1 MECLT
6 CTESLTAFMDG
17 ELSPDQAKNIE
28 SHFTQCTPCHDD
40 YRSLLHTYQLVEQVD
55 LLELNPDLWTR
66 IHSEITDLSPSESTW
81 LASLR
86 SLFGIRW
93 VPIAAGTLGVAFLSL
108 FFVNQPNPEVQQ
120 KAFDKYVREREQ
132 LELPRVP
139 VSPNASSLELRIA
152 YPNPFIV
159 SDNRPQENPFKL
171 E

>member
-17 ELSPDQAKNIE
+17 ELSPDQAMKVEI
-28 SHFTQCTPCHDD
+28 HFTQCTPCHDD
-40 YRSLLHTYQLVEQVD
+40 YQSLLHTFQLVEQVG
-55 LLELNPDLWTR
+55 LLELDPDLWTR

-93 VPIAAGTLGVAFLSL
+93 VPITAGTLGVVFLSL
-108 FFVNQPNPEVQQ
+108 FFINQPNPEIQQ
-120 KAFDKYVREREQ
+120 AFREYVREREQ
-132 LELPRVP
+132 LEVPRVG
-139 VSPNASSLELRIA
+139 VSQNASSLELRTA

-159 SDNRPQENPFKL
+159 QVSRSQENPFKL

>member
-17 ELSPDQAKNIE
+17 ELSPDHAKKIE

-40 YRSLLHTYQLVEQVD
+40 YHSLLHTYQLVEQVG
-55 LLELNPDLWTR
+55 LLELDPDLWTR

-86 SLFGIRW
+86 TLFGIRW
-93 VPIAAGTLGVAFLSL
+93 VPIAAGTLGVVFLSL
-108 FFVNQPNPEVQQ
+108 FFINQPKPEIQQ
-120 KAFDKYVREREQ
+120 AFREYVREREQ
-132 LELPRVP
+132 LEVPRVR
-139 VSPNASSLELRIA
+139 VSQNASSLELRTA

-159 SDNRPQENPFKL
+159 QVSRSQENPFKL

>member
-1 MECLT
+1 MDCLT

-17 ELSPDQAKNIE
+17 ELGPDQAKKVEI
-28 SHFTQCTPCHDD
+28 HFTQCTPCHDD
-40 YRSLLHTYQLVEQVD
+40 YHSLLHTYQLVEQVG
-55 LLELNPDLWTR
+55 LLELDPDLWTR

-93 VPIAAGTLGVAFLSL
+93 VPIAAGTLGVVFLSL
-108 FFVNQPNPEVQQ
+108 FFINQPKPEIQQ
-120 KAFDKYVREREQ
+120 AFREYVREREQ
-132 LELPRVP
+132 SDVPRVR
-139 VSPNASSLELRIA
+139 VSQNASSLELRTA

-159 SDNRPQENPFKL
+159 QVSRSQENPFKL

>member
-17 ELSPDQAKNIE
+17 ELSPDQTQEVEI
-28 SHFTQCTPCHDD
+28 HFTHCTPCHDD
-40 YRSLLHTYQLVEQVD
+40 YQSLLHSYQLVKQVG
-55 LLELNPDLWTR
+55 LLELDPDLWTR
-66 IHSEITDLSPSESTW
+66 IHSEITDVSPSESTW

-93 VPIAAGTLGVAFLSL
+93 VPIAAGTLGVVFLSL
-108 FFVNQPNPEVQQ
+108 LFVNQPNPEIQQ
-120 KAFDKYVREREQ
+120 ALREYVREREQ
-132 LELPRVP
+132 LELPRVRI
-139 VSPNASSLELRIA
+139 SQNASSLELRTA

>member
-17 ELSPDQAKNIE
+17 ELSPDQAKKVEI
-28 SHFTQCTPCHDD
+28 HFTQCTPCHDD
-40 YRSLLHTYQLVEQVD
+40 YQSLLHTFQLVEQVG
-55 LLELNPDLWTR
+55 LLESDPDLWTR

-86 SLFGIRW
+86 ALFGIRW
-93 VPIAAGTLGVAFLSL
+93 VPIAAGTLGVVFLSL

-120 KAFDKYVREREQ
+120 AFREYVREREQ
-132 LELPRVP
+132 LELPRVR
-139 VSPNASSLELRIA
+139 VSQNASSLELRTA

-159 SDNRPQENPFKL
+159 HVRRPQENPFKL

>member
-17 ELSPDQAKNIE
+17 ELSPDQAKNVEI
-28 SHFTQCTPCHDD
+28 HVTQCTPCHDD
-40 YRSLLHTYQLVEQVD
+40 YQSLLHTYQLVEQVGLLD
-55 LLELNPDLWTR
+55 LDPDLWTR
-66 IHSEITDLSPSESTW
+66 VHSKITDVSPSESTW

-108 FFVNQPNPEVQQ
+108 FLINQPDPEVQQ
-120 KAFDKYVREREQ
+120 AFREYVREREQ
-132 LELPRVP
+132 LEVPRVR
-139 VSPNASSLELRIA
+139 VSQNASSLELRTA

-159 SDNRPQENPFKL
+159 DDRRPQDNPFKL

>member
-17 ELSPDQAKNIE
+17 ELSPDQTKKVEI
-28 SHFTQCTPCHDD
+28 HFTQCTPCHDD
-40 YRSLLHTYQLVEQVD
+40 YQSLLHTFQLVEQVG
-55 LLELNPDLWTR
+55 LLELDPDLWTR
-66 IHSEITDLSPSESTW
+66 IHSEITDVSPSESTW

-93 VPIAAGTLGVAFLSL
+93 VPIATGTLGVAFLSL
-108 FFVNQPNPEVQQ
+108 FFVNQPDPEVQQ
-120 KAFDKYVREREQ
+120 AFVEYVTEREQ
-132 LELPRVP
+132 LEVPRVR
-139 VSPNASSLELRIA
+139 VSQNASSLELRTA

-159 SDNRPQENPFKL
+159 QVRRSQENPFKL

>member
-17 ELSPDQAKNIE
+17 ELSPDQAKNVEI
-28 SHFTQCTPCHDD
+28 HVTQCTPCHDD
-40 YRSLLHTYQLVEQVD
+40 YQSFLHTYQLVEQVGLLD
-55 LLELNPDLWTR
+55 LDPDLWTR
-66 IHSEITDLSPSESTW
+66 IHSEITDVSPSESTW

-108 FFVNQPNPEVQQ
+108 FLINQPDPEVQQ
-120 KAFDKYVREREQ
+120 AFREYVREREQ
-132 LELPRVP
+132 LEVPRVR
-139 VSPNASSLELRIA
+139 VSQNASSLELRTA

-159 SDNRPQENPFKL
+159 QDRRPQDNPFKL

>member
-17 ELSPDQAKNIE
+17 ELSPDLAKNVE
-28 SHFTQCTPCHDD
+28 THVTQCTPCHDD
-40 YRSLLHTYQLVEQVD
+40 YQSRLHTYQLVEQVG
-55 LLELNPDLWTR
+55 LLELDPDLWTR
-66 IHSEITDLSPSESTW
+66 VHSEITDPGPSESTW
-81 LASLR
+81 LANLR

-93 VPIAAGTLGVAFLSL
+93 VPIAAGTLGVVFLSL

-120 KAFDKYVREREQ
+120 AFREYVKEREQ
-132 LELPRVP
+132 LADPRVR
-139 VSPNASSLELRIA
+139 VSQNASSLELSAA

-159 SDNRPQENPFKL
+159 QHRRPQENPFKL

>member
-17 ELSPDQAKNIE
+17 ELSPDQAKNVEI
-28 SHFTQCTPCHDD
+28 HVTQCTPCHDD
-40 YRSLLHTYQLVEQVD
+40 YQSLLHTYQLVEQVGLLD
-55 LLELNPDLWTR
+55 LDPDLWTR
-66 IHSEITDLSPSESTW
+66 IHSEITDVSPSESTW

-108 FFVNQPNPEVQQ
+108 FLINQPDPEVQQ
-120 KAFDKYVREREQ
+120 AFREYVREREQ
-132 LELPRVP
+132 LEVPRLR
-139 VSPNASSLELRIA
+139 VSQNASSLELRTA

-159 SDNRPQENPFKL
+159 DDRRPQDNPFKL

>member
-17 ELSPDQAKNIE
+17 ELSPDQAKKVEI
-28 SHFTQCTPCHDD
+28 HFTQCTPCHDD
-40 YRSLLHTYQLVEQVD
+40 YQSLLHTFQLVEQVG
-55 LLELNPDLWTR
+55 LLELDPDLWTR
-66 IHSEITDLSPSESTW
+66 IHSEITDLSPAESTW

-93 VPIAAGTLGVAFLSL
+93 VPIAAGTLGVVFLSL
-108 FFVNQPNPEVQQ
+108 FFVNQPKPEVQQ
-120 KAFDKYVREREQ
+120 KAFHEWFTEREQ
-132 LELPRVP
+132 LEVPRVR
-139 VSPNASSLELRIA
+139 VSPNASSLEVRTA

-159 SDNRPQENPFKL
+159 QVRRSQENPFKL

>member
-17 ELSPDQAKNIE
+17 ELSPDQAKKVE

-81 LASLR
+81 LSSLR

-93 VPIAAGTLGVAFLSL
+93 VPIAAGTLGVVFLSL
-108 FFVNQPNPEVQQ
+108 FFVNQPNQEVQQ
-120 KAFDKYVREREQ
+120 AFLEYVREREQ
-132 LELPRVP
+132 LAVPQVRV
-139 VSPNASSLELRIA
+139 SQNASSMELSTA

-159 SDNRPQENPFKL
+159 HNPRPQENPFKL

>member
-17 ELSPDQAKNIE
+17 ELSPDQAKNVEI
-28 SHFTQCTPCHDD
+28 HVTQCTPCHDD
-40 YRSLLHTYQLVEQVD
+40 YQSLLHTYQLVEQVGLLD
-55 LLELNPDLWTR
+55 LDPELWTR
-66 IHSEITDLSPSESTW
+66 IHSEITDVSPSESTW

-108 FFVNQPNPEVQQ
+108 FLINQPDPEVQQ
-120 KAFDKYVREREQ
+120 AFREYVREREQ
-132 LELPRVP
+132 LEVPRVR
-139 VSPNASSLELRIA
+139 VSQNASSLELRTA

-159 SDNRPQENPFKL
+159 DDRRPQDNPFKL

>member
-17 ELSPDQAKNIE
+17 ELSPDQAKKVEI
-28 SHFTQCTPCHDD
+28 HFTQCTPCHDD
-40 YRSLLHTYQLVEQVD
+40 YQSLLHTFQLVEQVD

-66 IHSEITDLSPSESTW
+66 IHSEITDVSPSEFTW
-81 LASLR
+81 LANLR

-93 VPIAAGTLGVAFLSL
+93 VPIAAGTLGVVFLSL
-108 FFVNQPNPEVQQ
+108 FFVNQPNQEVQQ
-120 KAFDKYVREREQ
+120 AFLEYVREREQ
-132 LELPRVP
+132 LAVPHVRV
-139 VSPNASSLELRIA
+139 SQNASSLELSTA

-159 SDNRPQENPFKL
+159 HNPRPQENPFKL

>member
-17 ELSPDQAKNIE
+17 ELSPDQAKKVE

-93 VPIAAGTLGVAFLSL
+93 VPIAAGTLGVVFLSL
-108 FFVNQPNPEVQQ
+108 FFVNQPNQEVQQ
-120 KAFDKYVREREQ
+120 AFLEYVREREQ
-132 LELPRVP
+132 MAVPQVRV
-139 VSPNASSLELRIA
+139 SQNASSLELSTA

-159 SDNRPQENPFKL
+159 HHPRPQENPFKL

>member
-17 ELSPDQAKNIE
+17 ELSPDLAKNVEI
-28 SHFTQCTPCHDD
+28 HVTQCTPCHDD
-40 YRSLLHTYQLVEQVD
+40 YQSLLHTYQLVEQVRLLD
-55 LLELNPDLWTR
+55 LDPELWTR
-66 IHSEITDLSPSESTW
+66 IHSEITDVSPSESTW

-108 FFVNQPNPEVQQ
+108 FLINQPDPEVQQ
-120 KAFDKYVREREQ
+120 AFREYVREREQ
-132 LELPRVP
+132 LEVPRVR
-139 VSPNASSLELRIA
+139 VSQNASSLELRTA

-159 SDNRPQENPFKL
+159 HDRRPQDNPFKL

>member
-17 ELSPDQAKNIE
+17 ELSPDQAKKVE

-93 VPIAAGTLGVAFLSL
+93 VPIAAGTLGVVFLSL

-120 KAFDKYVREREQ
+120 AFLEYVREREQ
-132 LELPRVP
+132 LAVPQVRV
-139 VSPNASSLELRIA
+139 SQNASSMELSTA

-159 SDNRPQENPFKL
+159 HNPRPQENPFKL

>member
-17 ELSPDQAKNIE
+17 ELSPDQAQKVEN
-28 SHFTQCTPCHDD
+28 HVTQCTPCHDD
-40 YRSLLHTYQLVEQVD
+40 YQSLLHTYQLVEQVG
-55 LLELNPDLWTR
+55 LLELDPDLWTR
-66 IHSEITDLSPSESTW
+66 IHSEITDVSPSESTW

-93 VPIAAGTLGVAFLSL
+93 VPIAAGTLGVVFLSL

-120 KAFDKYVREREQ
+120 AFREYVREREQ
-132 LELPRVP
+132 LELPRVR
-139 VSPNASSLELRIA
+139 VSQNASSLELRTA

-159 SDNRPQENPFKL
+159 HDRRPQENPFKL

>member
-17 ELSPDQAKNIE
+17 ELSPEQAKNVEI
-28 SHFTQCTPCHDD
+28 HVTQCTPCHDD
-40 YRSLLHTYQLVEQVD
+40 YQSLLHTYQLVEQVGLLD
-55 LLELNPDLWTR
+55 LDPDLWTR
-66 IHSEITDLSPSESTW
+66 IHSEITDVSPSESTW

-108 FFVNQPNPEVQQ
+108 FLINQPDPEVQQ
-120 KAFDKYVREREQ
+120 AFVEYVREREQ
-132 LELPRVP
+132 LELPRVGI
-139 VSPNASSLELRIA
+139 SQNASNLELRTA
-152 YPNPFIV
+152 YPNPFV
-159 SDNRPQENPFKL
+159 VHVRGSQENPFKL

>member
-17 ELSPDQAKNIE
+17 ELSPDQAKKVEI
-28 SHFTQCTPCHDD
+28 HFTQCTPCHDD
-40 YRSLLHTYQLVEQVD
+40 CQSLLHTFQLVEQVD

-66 IHSEITDLSPSESTW
+66 IHSELTDVSPSEFTW
-81 LASLR
+81 LANLR

-93 VPIAAGTLGVAFLSL
+93 VPIAAGTLGVVFLSL
-108 FFVNQPNPEVQQ
+108 FFVNQPNQEVQQ
-120 KAFDKYVREREQ
+120 AFLEYVREREQ
-132 LELPRVP
+132 LAVPQVRV
-139 VSPNASSLELRIA
+139 SQNASSLELSTA

-159 SDNRPQENPFKL
+159 HNPRPQENPFKL

>member
-17 ELSPDQAKNIE
+17 ELSPDQANKVE
-28 SHFTQCTPCHDD
+28 VHFTQCTPCQDD
-40 YRSLLHTYQLVEQVD
+40 YQSLLHTYQLVEQVD
-55 LLELNPDLWTR
+55 LLELDPDLWTR
-66 IHSEITDLSPSESTW
+66 IHSEITDVSPSESTW
-81 LASLR
+81 PASLR
-86 SLFGIRW
+86 SLFSIRW
-93 VPIAAGTLGVAFLSL
+93 VPIAAGTLGVVFLSL

-120 KAFDKYVREREQ
+120 AFREYVREREQ
-132 LELPRVP
+132 LDLPRVR
-139 VSPNASSLELRIA
+139 VSQNASSLELSIA

>member
-17 ELSPDQAKNIE
+17 ELSPDQANNVEI
-28 SHFTQCTPCHDD
+28 HVTQCTPCHDD
-40 YRSLLHTYQLVEQVD
+40 YQSLLHTYQLVEQVGLLD
-55 LLELNPDLWTR
+55 LDPGLWTR
-66 IHSEITDLSPSESTW
+66 IHSEITDVSPSESTW

-108 FFVNQPNPEVQQ
+108 FLINQPDPEVQQ
-120 KAFDKYVREREQ
+120 AFREYVREREQ
-132 LELPRVP
+132 LEVPRVR
-139 VSPNASSLELRIA
+139 VSQNASSLALRTA

-159 SDNRPQENPFKL
+159 DDRRPQDNPFKL

>member
-17 ELSPDQAKNIE
+17 ELSPAQAKKVE

-40 YRSLLHTYQLVEQVD
+40 YQSLLHTYQLVEQVG
-55 LLELNPDLWTR
+55 LLELDPNLWTR

-93 VPIAAGTLGVAFLSL
+93 VPIAAGTLGVVFLSL
-108 FFVNQPNPEVQQ
+108 FFVNQPNPKIQD
-120 KAFDKYVREREQ
+120 AFDEYVREREQ
-132 LELPRVP
+132 LELPRVR
-139 VSPNASSLELRIA
+139 VSQNASSLELRIA

-159 SDNRPQENPFKL
+159 QGRSPQENPFKL

>member
-17 ELSPDQAKNIE
+17 ELSPDLAKNVEI
-28 SHFTQCTPCHDD
+28 HVTQCTPCHDD
-40 YRSLLHTYQLVEQVD
+40 YQSLLHTYQLVEQVGLLD
-55 LLELNPDLWTR
+55 LDPDLWTR
-66 IHSEITDLSPSESTW
+66 IHSEITGVSPSESTW

-108 FFVNQPNPEVQQ
+108 FLINQPDPDVQQ
-120 KAFDKYVREREQ
+120 AFREYVREREQ
-132 LELPRVP
+132 LEVPRVR
-139 VSPNASSLELRIA
+139 VSQNASSLELRTA

-159 SDNRPQENPFKL
+159 HDRRPQDNPFKL

>member
-17 ELSPDQAKNIE
+17 ELSPDQAKNVEI
-28 SHFTQCTPCHDD
+28 HVTQCTPCHDD
-40 YRSLLHTYQLVEQVD
+40 YQSLLHTYQLVEQVGLLD
-55 LLELNPDLWTR
+55 LDPDLWTR
-66 IHSEITDLSPSESTW
+66 IHSEITDVSPSEFTW

-93 VPIAAGTLGVAFLSL
+93 VPIAAGSLGVAFLSL
-108 FFVNQPNPEVQQ
+108 FLINQPDPEVQQ
-120 KAFDKYVREREQ
+120 AFREYVREREQ
-132 LELPRVP
+132 LEDPRVR
-139 VSPNASSLELRIA
+139 VSQNASSLELRTA

-159 SDNRPQENPFKL
+159 DDRRPQDNPFKL

>member
-17 ELSPDQAKNIE
+17 ELSPDQAKRVEI
-28 SHFTQCTPCHDD
+28 HFTQCTPCHDD
-40 YRSLLHTYQLVEQVD
+40 YQSLLHTFQLVEQVG
-55 LLELNPDLWTR
+55 LLESDPDLWTR

-86 SLFGIRW
+86 SLFAVRW
-93 VPIAAGTLGVAFLSL
+93 VPITAGTLGVVFLSL
-108 FFVNQPNPEVQQ
+108 FFINQPNPEIQQ
-120 KAFDKYVREREQ
+120 AFREYVREREQ
-132 LELPRVP
+132 LELPRVG
-139 VSPNASSLELRIA
+139 VSQNASSLELRTA

-159 SDNRPQENPFKL
+159 QVSRSQENPFKL

>member
-17 ELSPDQAKNIE
+17 ELSPAQAKKVE

-40 YRSLLHTYQLVEQVD
+40 YQSLLHTYQLVEQVG
-55 LLELNPDLWTR
+55 LLELDPNLWTR

-93 VPIAAGTLGVAFLSL
+93 VPIAAGTLGVVFLSL
-108 FFVNQPNPEVQQ
+108 FFVNQPNPKIQD
-120 KAFDKYVREREQ
+120 AFDEYVREREQ
-132 LELPRVP
+132 LELPRVR
-139 VSPNASSLELRIA
+139 VSQNASSLELRIA

-159 SDNRPQENPFKL
+159 HNPRPQENPFKL